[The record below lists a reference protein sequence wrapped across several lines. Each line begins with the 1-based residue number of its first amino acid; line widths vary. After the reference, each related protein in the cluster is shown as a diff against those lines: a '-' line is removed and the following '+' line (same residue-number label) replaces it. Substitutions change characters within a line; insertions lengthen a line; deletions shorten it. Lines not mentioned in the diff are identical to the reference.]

1 LAQINALSTVLT
13 ANDPL
18 YSLNNGG
25 KSVKEILLVGK
36 TNFSKSLL
44 KLITQSARFKITQ
57 TLSPKK
63 AEEMLEEDTPD
74 YVLCTGT
81 IQINSEGKYFLDIS

>member
-1 LAQINALSTVLT
+1 MKQ
-13 ANDPL
+13 
-18 YSLNNGG
+18 
-25 KSVKEILLVGK
+25 ILLVGK

-44 KLITQSARFKITQ
+44 KLIKQSSRFKITQ
-57 TLSPKK
+57 TLNPKK
-63 AEEMLEEDTPD
+63 AEKMLEEETPD